1 MEDTIEDALEIL
13 KNTGPEF
20 GQGFSNHGPMGAE
33 AMITLNRGEGVHHWT
48 ELYKKR
54 LHDHPQPKVL
64 ITEQNWQEALG
75 EHDRVGDWVVYF
87 RRQLKE
93 DSWQNAIDK
102 WVPILAPGMMAGGTH
117 GVIRTGHAV
126 RSITRQESQIRLDE
140 LAEGLAYWASSFV
153 RLPGVRHDASG
164 NLRPPVAIEKVP
176 VVPKEELGRYKTI
189 EESMQALELLPTFP
203 QVVNS
208 IDVAGNYS
216 MFLSE
221 LTETTA
227 ACYLA
232 NAVSIGHAIAFIHT
246 VTAPSML
253 RVLMPYV
260 SSKKHDEV
268 LSYAWQTA
276 MGLYAVNGQEGRFA
290 GCAAQEEAREDLIDR
305 AVRTND
311 EHAMKFA
318 EACLREHDLNPKP
331 IYLAATSHASRLIGK
346 ESVTPALAKC

>member
-1 MEDTIEDALEIL
+1 MEDNIDVALEIL

-20 GQGFSNHGPMGAE
+20 GQGFSNHGPMAAE
-33 AMITLNRGEGVHHWT
+33 AMITMNRPDGVQHWT

-54 LHDHPQPKVL
+54 LHDHPKPKDAVN
-64 ITEQNWQEALG
+64 EQNWQEALG
-75 EHDRVGDWVVYF
+75 KHDRVGDWSVYF
-87 RRQLKE
+87 RRQLKD

-117 GVIRTGHAV
+117 GIIRTGHAV
-126 RSITRQESQIRLDE
+126 RSLTRQESQIRLDE
-140 LAEGLAYWASSFV
+140 LAEGLSYWASSFI
-153 RLPGVRHDASG
+153 RLPGVRDVAVGS
-164 NLRPPVAIEKVP
+164 LRPPVAIDKVP
-176 VVPKEELGRYKTI
+176 VVPKEELGRYKLI
-189 EESMQALELLPTFP
+189 EESMQALELLPAFP
-203 QVVNS
+203 KVVDE
-208 IDVAGNYS
+208 IDVSGSYS
-216 MFLSE
+216 EFLSE

-227 ACYLA
+227 ACYLQ
-232 NAVSIGHAIAFIHT
+232 NATSIGHAIAFIHT

-253 RVLMPYV
+253 RVLMPFV
-260 SSKKHDEV
+260 SSTKHDDV

-276 MGLYAVNGQEGRFA
+276 MGLYAVYGQEGRFG
-290 GCAAQEEAREDLIDR
+290 GCSAQEEKRDDLIDR

-346 ESVTPALAKC
+346 EPVTPALAKC